1 MNSLA
6 IVGAGGHGRVIADA
20 AQSGCWSSVEF
31 YDEAWP
37 ASGAHNGA
45 WAIRGD
51 MALLLERL
59 DEYDGVIIG
68 IGDNHVRARLQRRL
82 LEAGAPLACVVHPT
96 AVVSRYAS
104 LGAGCAVF
112 ARAIVNA
119 GAQIGAGVILNSGCT
134 VEHDCVLEDFVH
146 VGPNAGLGGGVHI
159 GRRSWIGLGANV
171 NHLIHIGSDSTIGS
185 GATVVRDVADAMV
198 AVGTPARSRPRQCP
212 PASGELGP
220 ASAHPSRHS

>member
-1 MNSLA
+1 GPPQLPARHEDTGHDHRPRLQPPGGQRPGRGNDAQVHGRQAMNSLA

-82 LEAGAPLACVVHPT
+82 LAAGAPLACVVHPT
-96 AVVSRYAS
+96 AVVSRYA
-104 LGAGCAVF
+104 
-112 ARAIVNA
+112 
-119 GAQIGAGVILNSGCT
+119 
-134 VEHDCVLEDFVH
+134 
-146 VGPNAGLGGGVHI
+146 
-159 GRRSWIGLGANV
+159 
-171 NHLIHIGSDSTIGS
+171 
-185 GATVVRDVADAMV
+185 
-198 AVGTPARSRPRQCP
+198 
-212 PASGELGP
+212 
-220 ASAHPSRHS
+220 